1 MWTAPNFCLITNWYQ
16 FVFSSM
22 GARTYFFALCSYFTD
37 IFPRPIR
44 KPLFSSLFLCLQ
56 DSITPLSPTPPLL
69 PLPLFSGIMASLSQE
84 WIEFVPYS
92 ANNRRQSTDLRGNKS
107 RSPRPFWGLDASP
120 RTWIADE
127 AEGADEE
134 QACAKEALGVIY

>member
-1 MWTAPNFCLITNWYQ
+1 MTFL
-16 FVFSSM
+16 
-22 GARTYFFALCSYFTD
+22 
-37 IFPRPIR
+37 
-44 KPLFSSLFLCLQ
+44 SL
-56 DSITPLSPTPPLL
+56 
-69 PLPLFSGIMASLSQE
+69 E

-92 ANNRRQSTDLRGNKS
+92 ANNRRQSTDLRENKS
-107 RSPRPFWGLDASP
+107 QPSRPFWGLDTSP